1 VGAAGSGPSL
11 TICAVPRHQDERPDE
26 RGVASSER
34 LDPVEAWTRA
44 LGAWAIPEEILAA
57 APESPWQVPP
67 EWFARRAD
75 LQIERREGR
84 SIARAEEAIGAGGSV
99 LDVGAGAGA
108 ASLPLHGLTELTAVD
123 TQPKMLE
130 ELVVRA
136 RRRGLRTTTVL
147 GRWPDVAARTAPADV
162 VVCHHVLY
170 NVPDFVPFVHEL
182 DSHARRRVVIEI
194 TAAHPISWL
203 NPLWRHFH
211 QLQRPERPTWQ
222 DAAAVLK
229 AIGLD
234 PTVERARRTAP
245 QPSVESFEALVRMT
259 RIRLCLDTSR
269 EDEVAVELRRLG
281 VLPEEPRSWMLG
293 SPEIVTLWW
302 DRSLGPAPS

>member
-1 VGAAGSGPSL
+1 LRVQ
-11 TICAVPRHQDERPDE
+11 RHQEDKGVERNS
-26 RGVASSER
+26 ASSGR
-34 LDPVEAWTRA
+34 LDPVDAWTQA
-44 LGAWAIPEEILAA
+44 LGAWAIPEDILAM

-84 SIARAEEAIGAGGSV
+84 SIARAEEALGAGGSV

-108 ASLPLHGLTELTAVD
+108 SSLPLRGLTELTAVD

-130 ELVVRA
+130 ELGMRA
-136 RRRGLRTTTVL
+136 QRRGLRTTTIL
-147 GRWPDVAARTAPADV
+147 GRWPDVAPRTPLADV

-170 NVPDFVPFVHEL
+170 NVADIVPFVQEL
-182 DSHARRRVVIEI
+182 DDHARRRVVVEI

-203 NPLWRHFH
+203 NPLWLHFH

-222 DAAAVLK
+222 DAVAVLQ

-234 PTVERARRTAP
+234 PGVERGRRTAA

-259 RIRLCLDTSR
+259 RIRLCLEASR
-269 EDEVAVELRRLG
+269 EDEVAVELRRAG
-281 VLPEEPRSWMLG
+281 VLPEEPRTWTLG

-302 DRSLGPAPS
+302 DRAPGPSRSQRPGRSTAPE